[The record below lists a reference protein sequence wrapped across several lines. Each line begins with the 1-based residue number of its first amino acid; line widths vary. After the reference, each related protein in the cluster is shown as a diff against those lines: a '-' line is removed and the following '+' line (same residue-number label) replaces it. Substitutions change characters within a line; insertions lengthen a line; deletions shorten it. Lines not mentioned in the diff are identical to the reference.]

1 MDDPVDQV
9 HVLWGALVGGPDI
22 DDYHRDITKDYIY
35 NEVAVDYNAAFVG
48 ACAGLYYYY
57 GTEDM
62 KPVENFPP
70 PEEPVEAFTIE
81 ALVNQENLERTQ
93 YTVKVTSAA
102 TQPPAYL
109 DGFTARY
116 YFNISELLAKG
127 QSIDDITIEIYY
139 DQVESDTKGAAH
151 VTVSEPIKVDEE
163 NYYVEMD
170 WGDFKF
176 YGTRELQLGIIAA
189 QDSEYNSNWDPT
201 NDYSREGLEK
211 SDTYSDTL
219 NIPLYRNGKLVY
231 GIPYGEPETPP
242 SGDDNDDKDG
252 IVYGDINDDKI
263 VDLTDLTALSLY
275 IIGDKKLEGNSLK
288 AADVTGDD
296 TVDIADLAF
305 FKQYISKDDVVLG
318 KGA

>member
-201 NDYSREGLEK
+201 NDYSRQGLEK
-211 SDTYSDTL
+211 GDVYSDTL
-219 NIPLYRNGKLVY
+219 NIPLYRNGELYTVCLTVKQNSHLQAVMMMTITTRLSMVISMLIKQLTSLTLHFFHFISSVIQHLRVMLLKL
-231 GIPYGEPETPP
+231 
-242 SGDDNDDKDG
+242 
-252 IVYGDINDDKI
+252 
-263 VDLTDLTALSLY
+263 LTY
-275 IIGDKKLEGNSLK
+275 HM
-288 AADVTGDD
+288 
-296 TVDIADLAF
+296 TV
-305 FKQYISKDDVVLG
+305 K
-318 KGA
+318 